1 MTDFRD
7 DAMTRSE
14 EELVVDTVWR
24 PAERVRLRRR
34 VVEEDVTVTVRVR
47 REELEIEREPVSRY
61 DRPSREEA
69 IAHPEELVIV
79 LREERPVVG
88 VETVPVE
95 RVRVRRE
102 IVVAGEHTE
111 QDRVRREQVDLVRED
126 APGARG
132 GEAR

>member
-1 MTDFRD
+1 MTDSRD
-7 DAMTRSE
+7 DAITRSE

-47 REELEIEREPVSRY
+47 REQLEIEREPVSRY
-61 DRPSREEA
+61 EAPQREDA
-69 IAHPEELVIV
+69 IEHPEEIVIV

-88 VETVPVE
+88 VEVVPVE

-102 IVVAGEHTE
+102 IVAAGERTE
-111 QDRVRREQVDLVRED
+111 RDSVRREQVDLVRDD
-126 APGARG
+126 APGPPG
-132 GEAR
+132 SEAR